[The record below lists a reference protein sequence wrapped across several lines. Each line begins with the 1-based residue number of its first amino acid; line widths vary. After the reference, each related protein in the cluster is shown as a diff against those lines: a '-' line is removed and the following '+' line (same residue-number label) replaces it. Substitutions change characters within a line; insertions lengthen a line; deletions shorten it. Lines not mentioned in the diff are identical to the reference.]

1 MLRVACCVL
10 QALQGPAGGG
20 LGTGTVW
27 EHWGG
32 NAHDYGGGSKNHPMF
47 MGGLGVFL
55 YDLAGLA
62 STPDMDL
69 ATPDMAAGGGGS
81 VVLAP
86 GAGSRAAAELI
97 GAASVSTVTQAGR
110 VSFEW
115 SYHAVLAAGAGA
127 GAASA
132 VVASANVTVPVG
144 LALPVRLRLHPGQ
157 WGDGAS
163 GDTGCSP
170 WCWWMPSQQRKA
182 ATPRCAWPAVPP
194 PPTPPVEKVR
204 ASTESQGRRCSRVP
218 SRGGARTT
226 PRTMAK
232 NYNA

>member
-1 MLRVACCVL
+1 
-10 QALQGPAGGG
+10 
-20 LGTGTVW
+20 VW

-97 GAASVSTVTQAGR
+97 GAASVSTVTPAGR

-115 SYHAVLAAGAGA
+115 SYHAVPAAGAGA

-163 GDTGCSP
+163 GDTGCSLVLVDALAAAQGSNAEV
-170 WCWWMPSQQRKA
+170 CVAGCA
-182 ATPRCAWPAVPP
+182 AT
-194 PPTPPVEKVR
+194 TNT
-204 ASTESQGRRCSRVP
+204 ASGKGAGIDGVAGATLQQGTQQG
-218 SRGGARTT
+218 GGADDATHVEVLLRAGTYALVLQVK
-226 PRTMAK
+226 MAK